1 MAGPLEGIRIVDA
14 THMLAGPMATM
25 MLADQGADVIKVESP
40 SGGDLTRQRGNSARV
55 SAGFVMINRNKRSIA
70 IDLKQAAGVELAQ
83 RLVRTA
89 DLFVENFRP
98 GAADRIGLGEP
109 ALRALKPDLIYVSIN
124 GFGDS
129 GPYAHRRAYDPVIQA
144 ASGAAAI
151 QGDRVTGRPHMVRI
165 IISDKVTALTAAQAM
180 TAALF
185 SRQRTGNGQHV
196 KLAMLDAVVSF
207 LWPEE
212 MDNYAL
218 PDSTRFVK
226 PNLRDLVYETE
237 DGYITVAVV
246 STGEWRALCH
256 ALGHSEWIEDPR
268 FLTPGDRVAN
278 ADERFKLIG
287 DVLATGKSEQWIAR
301 LEAAQVPCGFVNSR
315 EDVLTDPQVKFNEL
329 IVEYQ
334 HPAAGRVRQTRP
346 AARFEATPQ
355 EIRRPAPMLGE
366 HTEEVLSD
374 LGVAAAEIA
383 ALREAKV
390 IL

>member
-1 MAGPLEGIRIVDA
+1 
-14 THMLAGPMATM
+14 
-25 MLADQGADVIKVESP
+25 MLADQGADVIKLESP
-40 SGGDLTRQRGNSARV
+40 GGGDLTRQRGNSARV

-70 IDLKQAAGVELAQ
+70 IDLKQPAGVELAQ

-124 GFGDS
+124 GFGES
-129 GPYAHRRAYDPVIQA
+129 GPYSHRRAYDPVIQA

-185 SRQRTGNGQHV
+185 SRERTGKGQHI

-226 PNLRDLVYETE
+226 PNVLDLVYETE
-237 DGYITVAVV
+237 DGYITAAVV

-256 ALGHSEWIEDPR
+256 TLGHPEWIEDPR
-268 FLTPGDRVAN
+268 FLTPGDRVVN

-287 DVLATGKSEQWIAR
+287 DVLAHGKSEEWIAK
-301 LEAAQVPCGFVNSR
+301 LEAAQVPCAIVNSR

-329 IVEYQ
+329 LVEYQ

-346 AARFEATPQ
+346 AARFEGTPQ

-383 ALREAKV
+383 ALREARV

>member
-1 MAGPLEGIRIVDA
+1 
-14 THMLAGPMATM
+14 
-25 MLADQGADVIKVESP
+25 
-40 SGGDLTRQRGNSARV
+40 
-55 SAGFVMINRNKRSIA
+55 
-70 IDLKQAAGVELAQ
+70 
-83 RLVRTA
+83 
-89 DLFVENFRP
+89 
-98 GAADRIGLGEP
+98 
-109 ALRALKPDLIYVSIN
+109 
-124 GFGDS
+124 
-129 GPYAHRRAYDPVIQA
+129 
-144 ASGAAAI
+144 
-151 QGDRVTGRPHMVRI
+151 VTGRPHMVRI